1 MILVRGGVVG
11 KDVSM
16 NYKMG
21 EPFGEALS
29 FGVLRKKRRVSGMM
43 RAWNCN
49 SLPDKNLSHVAAYTV
64 LKYIIVSDSF
74 RFLIKL
80 WFTGKLS
87 VRV

>member
-29 FGVLRKKRRVSGMM
+29 FGVLRKMTRVSGMM
-43 RAWNCN
+43 RACKPQLKVN
-49 SLPDKNLSHVAAYTV
+49 V
-64 LKYIIVSDSF
+64 LIYYALDI
-74 RFLIKL
+74 FLI
-80 WFTGKLS
+80 LS
-87 VRV
+87 RIFLRFFQRSTFPFQTFEDQ

>member
-29 FGVLRKKRRVSGMM
+29 FGVLRKMTRVSGMM
-43 RAWNCN
+43 RACK
-49 SLPDKNLSHVAAYTV
+49 P
-64 LKYIIVSDSF
+64 LKVNVIIYYALDIF
-74 RFLIKL
+74 
-80 WFTGKLS
+80 
-87 VRV
+87 

>member
-29 FGVLRKKRRVSGMM
+29 FGVLRKMTRVSGMM
-43 RAWNCN
+43 RAYK
-49 SLPDKNLSHVAAYTV
+49 PQ
-64 LKYIIVSDSF
+64 LKVNILIYYALDI
-74 RFLIKL
+74 FLI
-80 WFTGKLS
+80 LS
-87 VRV
+87 RLFLRFFQRSTFPFQTFEDQ

>member
-29 FGVLRKKRRVSGMM
+29 FGVLRKMTRVSGM
-43 RAWNCN
+43 
-49 SLPDKNLSHVAAYTV
+49 
-64 LKYIIVSDSF
+64 
-74 RFLIKL
+74 
-80 WFTGKLS
+80 
-87 VRV
+87 

>member
-1 MILVRGGVVG
+1 MILVRGDVVG

-29 FGVLRKKRRVSGMM
+29 FGVLRKMTRVSCMM

-49 SLPDKNLSHVAAYTV
+49 SLPGKNLSHVAAYTV
-64 LKYIIVSDSF
+64 VNISSSLIPFDSLLNF
-74 RFLIKL
+74 GLRYYA
-80 WFTGKLS
+80 
-87 VRV
+87 RCR